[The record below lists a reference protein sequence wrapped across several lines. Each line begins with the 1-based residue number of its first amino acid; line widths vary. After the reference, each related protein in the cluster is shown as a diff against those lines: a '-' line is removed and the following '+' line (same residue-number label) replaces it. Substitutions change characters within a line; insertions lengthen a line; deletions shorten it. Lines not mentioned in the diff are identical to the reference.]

1 MIVKM
6 QFVNI
11 SGPRSD
17 IDRVMDLYLSRYE
30 IQLESAL
37 SELKTVDNLRPF
49 VEMNPYK
56 DALVKAVQFVGFLE
70 NPEETEPDTSLGLN
84 DIFELIRT
92 MNEEYLKLQA
102 KQEEWKKKKE
112 EIASKQKIIEPF
124 RPMGGDL
131 SQVLHYKYISYRF
144 GKMPQEQ
151 YQKLEKYLLG
161 ELDAVFVKGVQDEQF
176 VYGAYFAAP
185 DHLQKTDAVFRSL
198 HFERVEIPAQ
208 YEGSPEEASQKLLKE
223 MYDIQ
228 KKIEEIDK
236 EAAEMFKKKAPQL
249 IWAKQRLEELAHN
262 FDVRKMAARVEDKKE
277 DYYILCGWMA
287 EDDVKKFMAEAEQD
301 DKVFVV
307 VEDDHDSYFGE
318 PPTKL
323 ENPKLFKPFEMF
335 VGMYGLP
342 AHNEMDPT
350 LFVGLTYS
358 FIFGVMFGD
367 VGQGL
372 LLVIVG
378 ALVYHFKK
386 SPLAG
391 IIATAGVFSTI
402 FGFMFG
408 SVFGF
413 EDVIQPLWLR
423 PIDHMTTLPFV
434 GKLNTVFIV
443 SIAFGMGLIVIAM
456 VLHIINAFREHD
468 TQSTWFDPNGVAG
481 LVFYGSVAA
490 VVILFMSGRPTP
502 AGIVLA
508 VMFGVPLLLILFKE
522 PLTNRLKKKK
532 EKMKE
537 GKVMFFVEGF
547 FELFEMLLSYFSN
560 TLSFVRIGAFAVS
573 HAAMMEVV
581 LMLAGVE
588 SGNTNWVVVVLGNLF
603 VCLMEGLV
611 VGIQVLRLEYYEMFS
626 RFYKGTKTGE
636 WKNKGGANYDFNSKI
651 DLNRGTGIQYYYP
664 IWILSDRGKEQ
675 RTL

>member
-70 NPEETEPDTSLGLN
+70 NPEETEPDKSLGLN

-236 EAAEMFKKKAPQL
+236 EAAGMFKKKAPQL

-367 VGQGL
+367 VGQGF

-532 EKMKE
+532 EKIKE

-626 RFYKGTKTGE
+626 RFYKGSGRKFE
-636 WKNKGGANYDFNSKI
+636 PYNKNRRMEK
-651 DLNRGTGIQYYYP
+651 
-664 IWILSDRGKEQ
+664 
-675 RTL
+675 

>member
-6 QFVNI
+6 KFVNI
-11 SGPRSD
+11 SGPRND

-56 DALVKAVQFVGFLE
+56 DALLKAVQFFGFLE
-70 NPEETEPDTSLGLN
+70 DPDKVEPDSSMGLN

-92 MNEEYLKLQA
+92 TNEEYLKLQA
-102 KQEEWKKKKE
+102 QQEQWRKKKD
-112 EIASKQKIIEPF
+112 EIEAKQKVIEPF

-131 SQVLHYKYISYRF
+131 GKILNYKYISYRF
-144 GKMPQEQ
+144 GKMPAEQ
-151 YQKLEKYLLG
+151 YKKLEKYLLND
-161 ELDAVFVKGVQDEQF
+161 LNAIFVKGIQDENT
-176 VYGAYFAAP
+176 VYGAYFVAP
-185 DHLQKTDAVFRSL
+185 ANLQKTDAVFRSL
-198 HFERVEIPAQ
+198 HFERIEIPAL

-223 MYDIQ
+223 AYDIQ
-228 KKIEEIDK
+228 KKIDELDK
-236 EAAEMFKKKAPQL
+236 DAADMLSKKAPQL
-249 IWAKQRLEELAHN
+249 VWAKQRLEELAHN

-287 EDDVKKFMAEAEQD
+287 EEDVVRFMKEAEQD

-342 AHNEMDPT
+342 SHDEIDPT

-372 LLVIVG
+372 LLVIAG
-378 ALVYHFKK
+378 ALIYHFKK
-386 SPLAG
+386 IPLAG

-402 FGFMFG
+402 FGVMFG
-408 SVFGF
+408 SIFGF
-413 EDVIQPLWLR
+413 ENLIEPLWLR

-443 SIAFGMGLIVIAM
+443 SIAFGMGLILVAM

-468 TQSTWFDPNGVAG
+468 TKGAWFDPNGVAG
-481 LVFYGSVAA
+481 FVFYGSIVA
-490 VVILFMSGRPTP
+490 VIVLFMTGHQTP
-502 AGIVLA
+502 AGVVLA
-508 VMFGVPLLLILFKE
+508 VMFGVPLLLILFKD
-522 PLTNRLKKKK
+522 PLTSRLQKKA
-532 EKMKE
+532 EKMEE
-537 GKVMFFVEGF
+537 GKIMFLVEGF

-581 LMLAGVE
+581 LMLAGAE
-588 SGNTNWVVVVLGNLF
+588 SGNTNWVVIVLGNLF

-626 RFYKGTKTGE
+626 RFYKGSGRKFE
-636 WKNKGGANYDFNSKI
+636 PYNHKNREAEK
-651 DLNRGTGIQYYYP
+651 
-664 IWILSDRGKEQ
+664 
-675 RTL
+675 

>member
-1 MIVKM
+1 M

-236 EAAEMFKKKAPQL
+236 EAAEMFKKKATQL

-626 RFYKGTKTGE
+626 RFYKGSGRKFE
-636 WKNKGGANYDFNSKI
+636 PYNKNRRMEK
-651 DLNRGTGIQYYYP
+651 
-664 IWILSDRGKEQ
+664 
-675 RTL
+675 

>member
-236 EAAEMFKKKAPQL
+236 EAAGMFKKKAPQL

-301 DKVFVV
+301 DQVFVV

-386 SPLAG
+386 SSLAG

-532 EKMKE
+532 EKIKE

-626 RFYKGTKTGE
+626 RFYKGSGRKFE
-636 WKNKGGANYDFNSKI
+636 PYNKNRRMEK
-651 DLNRGTGIQYYYP
+651 
-664 IWILSDRGKEQ
+664 
-675 RTL
+675 

>member
-236 EAAEMFKKKAPQL
+236 EAAGMFKKKAPQL

-434 GKLNTVFIV
+434 GKLF
-443 SIAFGMGLIVIAM
+443 SC
-456 VLHIINAFREHD
+456 AFR
-468 TQSTWFDPNGVAG
+468 F
-481 LVFYGSVAA
+481 AA
-490 VVILFMSGRPTP
+490 QAP
-502 AGIVLA
+502 A
-508 VMFGVPLLLILFKE
+508 
-522 PLTNRLKKKK
+522 NN
-532 EKMKE
+532 KE
-537 GKVMFFVEGF
+537 GCC
-547 FELFEMLLSYFSN
+547 
-560 TLSFVRIGAFAVS
+560 TLSTR
-573 HAAMMEVV
+573 
-581 LMLAGVE
+581 
-588 SGNTNWVVVVLGNLF
+588 SGNTIHSPH
-603 VCLMEGLV
+603 GLILTV
-611 VGIQVLRLEYYEMFS
+611 S
-626 RFYKGTKTGE
+626 R
-636 WKNKGGANYDFNSKI
+636 
-651 DLNRGTGIQYYYP
+651 DLCSMVR
-664 IWILSDRGKEQ
+664 
-675 RTL
+675 